1 MCEEKQTV
9 KLALEDSY
17 GNKSTIEYSD
27 TEIFASNIVNMF
39 YSAML
44 GLTYQESSIL
54 DAMLDFAANKRNT
67 QYVEIKPDNL
77 DANPDEQYD
86 CIDHCIDSHFR
97 KSLVHN
103 SDPIPIQTYYSV
115 TDDTFCPPSIKQ

>member
-1 MCEEKQTV
+1 MIFRINVLSLHIEKNTFDMCNEKQTI
-9 KLALEDSY
+9 KLTLEDSN
-17 GNKSTIEYSD
+17 GNKSTMEYSGSD
-27 TEIFASNIVNMF
+27 IFAGDVINMF

-86 CIDHCIDSHFR
+86 CID
-97 KSLVHN
+97 
-103 SDPIPIQTYYSV
+103 PTQTYYSV
-115 TDDTFCPPSIKQ
+115 ANDTFCPPSIKQ